1 MSNPQDDI
9 FRALDM
15 LVGAGTKIVASEN
28 AKATALA
35 AQNLSATMQ
44 EKKWEREDMLL
55 ENKRQYDLSV
65 DNTQNLIRDVD
76 YLEKEIYKLGLSQE
90 YQDALPKEFKTVE
103 FDNTLNAISQENR
116 KNLEGSYAA
125 INENMTSMEINKAN
139 AYNNSVKLKHLNRL
153 ANEYQQGSEMYSK
166 VADIAGVSGLRDLS
180 DVETFIES
188 QSKTMQTELS
198 SAQKK
203 GLRAKDSEHWKN
215 NITKVTGD
223 DRITFIDHTTGNK
236 GEVLLNP
243 NETQLE
249 SALNEASRNAN
260 SNQLYMSLEST
271 SNMIKNTELKNL
283 RGIDKLF
290 ESGLQGNLDGF
301 VNPGRKG
308 AYTKQEIQEI
318 NGIIKIAL
326 ENFKLGLD
334 NDVLDGVPLHNMNP
348 AKLYNTFYDQE
359 ELYKKGGS
367 VNIYGLK
374 DAQINELDWKFF
386 GDDAKSSQ
394 KIMFYNLLNSYRLS
408 EIMLGNNPNQVSE
421 SDEKVNTKTIEKQI
435 EGKKKDKA
443 LETQTVDDPWLEDYS
458 NPDNFK
464 L

>member
-35 AQNLSATMQ
+35 AQNLSATMK
-44 EKKWEREDMLL
+44 EKEWERADRIL
-55 ENKRQYDLSV
+55 EEKRQYDLSV
-65 DNTQNLIRDVD
+65 DNTQNLVRDVD
-76 YLEKEIYKLGLSQE
+76 YLEKQIFGLGLSKE

-103 FDNTLNAISQENR
+103 FDNTLNAISQENQE
-116 KNLEGSYAA
+116 KLKGSYAA

-139 AYNNSVKLKHLNRL
+139 AYNNAVKLKHLNRL
-153 ANEYQQGSEMYSK
+153 ANEYQQGAEMYSK
-166 VADIAGVSGLRDLS
+166 VADAGFVSGLRDLS
-180 DVETFIES
+180 DVEAFIEE
-188 QSKTMQTELS
+188 QSETIQTELS

-243 NETQLE
+243 NETQIE
-249 SALNEASRNAN
+249 AALNEASINAN

-271 SNMIKNTELKNL
+271 SNMIKNTEIQGQ

-318 NGIIKIAL
+318 NGIVKIAL

-334 NDVLDGVPLHNMNP
+334 NDDVNGVPLHNMNP
-348 AKLYNTFYDQE
+348 SKLYNTFYDQE
-359 ELYKKGGS
+359 KRYKKGDG

-394 KIMFYNLLNSYRLS
+394 KIIFYNLLNSYRLS
-408 EIMLGNNPNQVSE
+408 EIMLGNNPNQVFE
-421 SDEKVNTKTIEKQI
+421 SDEKVTAKGLKEIIKTNTTTDTSNVKINSSF
-435 EGKKKDKA
+435 
-443 LETQTVDDPWLEDYS
+443 LEDINDPNQYK
-458 NPDNFK
+458 N
-464 L
+464 